1 MEFVSRSVKQKDC
14 QRLQTISTMV
24 DANALIK
31 DLSRQVQ
38 SNDIESGK
46 KTLTKLKVYL
56 DIVLLFCIQLLSNNC
71 IYTNFKNDKLTY
83 NTHMISSFSYLRK
96 I

>member
-56 DIVLLFCIQLLSNNC
+56 DIVLLFCYNC
-71 IYTNFKNDKLTY
+71 N
-83 NTHMISSFSYLRK
+83 
-96 I
+96 

>member
-1 MEFVSRSVKQKDC
+1 MERVSRSVKQKDS

-56 DIVLLFCIQLLSNNC
+56 DIVLLFCIQLLSNN
-71 IYTNFKNDKLTY
+71 
-83 NTHMISSFSYLRK
+83 
-96 I
+96 

>member
-1 MEFVSRSVKQKDC
+1 
-14 QRLQTISTMV
+14 MV

-56 DIVLLFCIQLLSNNC
+56 DIVLLFCIQLLSNNW
-71 IYTNFKNDKLTY
+71 IYTNFTNDKLTY
-83 NTHMISSFSYLRK
+83 SHDIIVFSYAKNLMLITYNK
-96 I
+96 LVDIIYIY

>member
-1 MEFVSRSVKQKDC
+1 
-14 QRLQTISTMV
+14 MV

-56 DIVLLFCIQLLSNNC
+56 DIVLLFCIQLLSNNW

-83 NTHMISSFSYLRK
+83 SHDIIVFLFTQNLMLITYNKLVDIIY
-96 I
+96 IY